1 MRTFSIYGL
10 SNFQICHT
18 AVLAIVCT
26 LYIMSSIFV
35 HLITGSL
42 YLLKIL
48 YKIAVDVRW
57 RGVGVLK
64 HRGRIQ

>member
-1 MRTFSIYGL
+1 MRTLKIYSL
-10 SNFQICHT
+10 NNFPVYPT

-57 RGVGVLK
+57 RRVEVLK
-64 HRGRIQ
+64 HGG